1 MMYDTLV
8 VQFTKMLGNLNNFLD
23 KSAQFADAKK
33 FQPEVLLNSRLAPDQ
48 FPLMRQIQI
57 ACDTAKLASARLT
70 GIEAPVF
77 EDKETTLPEIKERI
91 ANTIKY
97 LQTLKPANFEQA
109 KTKQITNP
117 RWEGKHMMGE
127 DYANEHAIPNF
138 YFHMTTAY
146 AILRHN
152 GVDLGKKDFLGTL
165 SLK

>member
-8 VQFTKMLGNLNNFLD
+8 VQFTKMLGNLNLFLD
-23 KSAQFADAKK
+23 KGAQYADAKK
-33 FQPEVLLNSRLAPDQ
+33 FQTDVLLNARLAPDQ

-70 GIEAPVF
+70 GVEAPVF
-77 EDKETTLPEIKERI
+77 EDKETTLNEIKERI

-97 LQTLKPANFEQA
+97 LQSLKPANFEQA

-117 RWEGKHMMGE
+117 RWDGKHMMGE

>member
-8 VQFTKMLGNLNNFLD
+8 VQFTKMLGNLNTFLD
-23 KSAQFADAKK
+23 KGAQYADAKK

-70 GIEAPVF
+70 GVEAPVF

-91 ANTIKY
+91 ANTVKY
-97 LQTLKPANFEQA
+97 LQTLKPANFESA
-109 KTKQITNP
+109 KTKQISNP
-117 RWEGKHMMGE
+117 RWDGKHMLGE